1 MGRYR
6 VGDTVHSNNCGVF
19 KILSKTGNDN
29 KRLIQFLST
38 GCEYRVD
45 ISSINKGEVKDY
57 LLPSVFG
64 VGVTGFCT
72 ISEDDKP
79 HYLVWV
85 EVLKRCYYER
95 KSQQYHC
102 TTYVDCSMS
111 ENFRYF
117 PYFKDWCNNQVGFNS
132 IDEKGVLFHLDK
144 DILVKGNKVYSE
156 TTCCFVPQEI
166 NGLFTLRKNHR
177 GEQPLGVYFNKA
189 LLKYSASLS
198 IKGKSVFLGLHQCE
212 ESAFLAYKQAKET
225 YIKEVANKWKEQID
239 PRVYEALMKYEV
251 EITD

>member
-64 VGVTGFCT
+64 VGVVGVNS
-72 ISEDDKP
+72 ISTNQKP
-79 HYLVWV
+79 HQEYVFWNSMLQRCYDLSYQ
-85 EVLKRCYYER
+85 LKRPTYIGCTSSNNFKYY
-95 KSQQYHC
+95 
-102 TTYVDCSMS
+102 
-111 ENFRYF
+111 
-117 PYFKDWCNNQVGFNS
+117 PYFKDWCNKQVGFNS
-132 IDEKGVLFHLDK
+132 IDEKGTLFHLDK

-212 ESAFLAYKQAKET
+212 EFAFLAYKQAKET

-239 PRVYEALMKYEV
+239 PRVYEALINWEV
-251 EITD
+251 DYND

>member
-102 TTYVDCSMS
+102 TTYVDCKVSD
-111 ENFRYF
+111 NFKYF
-117 PYFKDWCNNQVGFNS
+117 TYFKDWCNKQVGFNS
-132 IDEKGVLFHLDK
+132 IDEKGALFHLDK

-156 TTCCFVPQEI
+156 DTCCFVPQEI
-166 NGLFTLRKNHR
+166 NALFIKRDKLR
-177 GEQPLGVYFNKA
+177 GEYPIGVSFHKSRGMLRATLNNKHLGYFNTA
-189 LLKYSASLS
+189 E
-198 IKGKSVFLGLHQCE
+198 Q
-212 ESAFLAYKQAKET
+212 AFQVYKTAKEA
-225 YIKEVANKWKEQID
+225 YIKEVANKWKDKID
-239 PRVYEALMKYEV
+239 PRVYEALMNYEV
-251 EITD
+251 HIDD